1 MAPKFNLRTAGTDTT
16 DLEYKGSKLTFLDMD
31 NNFINFTTGS
41 AGHNININT
50 ITAQG
55 DINVPSM

>member
-1 MAPKFNLRTAGTDTT
+1 MAPKFNLRT
-16 DLEYKGSKLTFLDMD
+16 
-31 NNFINFTTGS
+31 